1 MLATCCHHAY
11 NVLSN
16 NPTVLIRGVVP
27 LTAVRHLGFHNPGGW
42 LPAGLKVADLS
53 RNTLPPLL
61 ALATAVRP
69 GQLGSWG
76 PQVDAIPVAVHRHSG
91 TAAKTWLEE
100 TRNALNQALTLF
112 PCPAR
117 SGWRVEACKVP
128 LRGQLPSTLA
138 SLGFISKSGATCG
151 HPSADRLP
159 GVASRSHLFVLP
171 LWRKQPSSGCVLV

>member
-1 MLATCCHHAY
+1 MLATCCHHAF

-16 NPTVLIRGVVP
+16 NPAVLIRGVVP

-91 TAAKTWLEE
+91 TAAKTWPEE
-100 TRNALNQALTLF
+100 TRNALNQALTLSHALHDLVGGF
-112 PCPAR
+112 KLAKCHFAGNFHPR
-117 SGWRVEACKVP
+117 WR
-128 LRGQLPSTLA
+128 RWA
-138 SLGFISKSGATCG
+138 S
-151 HPSADRLP
+151 
-159 GVASRSHLFVLP
+159 
-171 LWRKQPSSGCVLV
+171 